1 MRLLPLALTGFLMG
15 TASWAQEPGPM
26 LQAPE
31 QQGQEQMTASP
42 QKHTITVPAGTRV
55 AVTLTNP
62 IRSRL
67 TKKGDAIRVVTAF
80 PVTVGTQVAIPAGT
94 YLEGVIDKVTKGG
107 PSGRAGLQVHFTH
120 MVFSSGY
127 TVTLDGAIAQAK
139 AGSPDATVPPTPN
152 PGDPN
157 ATASAMALQQQPTQ
171 PPSPKL
177 GPNVGLI
184 TGISVGVTA
193 ASVIGAILIG
203 RHRAGDVIFD
213 SGYQFDMVLQ
223 NPLILDADSVAA
235 ALNGP
240 SAQ

>member
-1 MRLLPLALTGFLMG
+1 MRILVLAGFLMATTG
-15 TASWAQEPGPM
+15 WAQEPVPVP
-26 LQAPE
+26 LAPE
-31 QQGQEQMTASP
+31 PQAQEQVSASP
-42 QKHTITVPAGTRV
+42 QKQTITVPAGTRV

-107 PSGRAGLQVHFTH
+107 RSARAGLDVHFTR

-127 TVTLDGAIAQAK
+127 TVALDGATAQAK
-139 AGSPDATVPPTPN
+139 ATSPGTALPGAPPSDSQSAM
-152 PGDPN
+152 G
-157 ATASAMALQQQPTQ
+157 SAMALQQPTQ
-171 PPSPKL
+171 PPPPPKL
-177 GPNVGLI
+177 GPSIGLV
-184 TGISVGVTA
+184 TGISLGATA
-193 ASVIGAILIG
+193 AITVGAILLG
-203 RHRAGDVIFD
+203 RHHGGDVLFD
-213 SGYQFDMVLQ
+213 SGYQFDLVLQ
-223 NPLILDADSVAA
+223 NPVTLDADSVTA